1 MSVGN
6 KLEEILK
13 TFEEKT
19 EGILGSSVIDT
30 NQALVMAEASQS
42 FDRGIIQGTSAK
54 IIDLAVQTL
63 RALLGDQFK
72 LISTTIQ
79 EENHYIYV
87 RQINDRY
94 HLVVITDTSETP
106 GLREMNIKQLSKQL
120 ANVLNGY

>member
-6 KLEEILK
+6 KLEEILR

-63 RALLGDQFK
+63 RALLGDGFK

-79 EENHYIYV
+79 EENHFIYV

-106 GLREMNIKQLSKQL
+106 GLREMNIKQLSNQL
-120 ANVLNGY
+120 AEVLMEY